1 MTRLCAAVGYVAAL
15 LFSTQRWAAPT
26 LVLIG
31 LMAWVWVTPPL
42 GIDTVRVS
50 LLVLFA
56 LAAWLGH
63 ATGSVEE
70 AGQELVSTSSLGSA
84 ALSVVAK
91 WVVAAGLAAAFPA
104 VLVTGAGAWGL
115 RRAADGSTPP
125 LGVDQAWTSLLAV
138 LVIAATGSALGIL
151 VASLLPGHPGWG
163 STILVLAGLAQAVPG
178 WVPVAAVSAAL
189 PASRQAP
196 GAALAVALAL
206 GAILA
211 AGLLAGAIAVRRP
224 AG

>member
-1 MTRLCAAVGYVAAL
+1 MTRPAAALRYVGSL
-15 LFSTQRWAAPT
+15 LFSTQRWVAPS

-91 WVVAAGLAAAFPA
+91 WTVAAALAAAFPA
-104 VLVTGAGAWGL
+104 LFVVGGCAAGVQRVSA
-115 RRAADGSTPP
+115 GSIPM

-138 LVIAATGSALGIL
+138 VVVAATGAALGIL

-163 STILVLAGLAQAVPG
+163 STVLVLAGLSQAIPG
-178 WVPVAAVSAAL
+178 WVPVSTVSAAL
-189 PASRQAP
+189 PQPQHAP
-196 GAALAVALAL
+196 GPDLAVALVL
-206 GAILA
+206 GAVLA
-211 AGLLAGAIAVRRP
+211 AGLLAAAVAVRRP